1 MLAGTRQQQTT
12 SAHLPADEREF
23 GAYAAMLHGGRSFDS
38 LLKEIAMTGQMA
50 RAVRFDRYGGRDV
63 LYVADVEIPSPDPGE
78 VVVEV
83 RAAGI
88 NPGEA
93 GIRVG
98 AMHEMFPATF
108 PSGEGSD
115 LAGVVTAVGPD
126 VDGFSVGD
134 EVLGFSFRRS
144 SHATHTAVPVGQL
157 IRKPPEL
164 SWEVAGSLYVVGAT
178 AYAAVRAVAPQP
190 GETVAVSA
198 AAGGVGS
205 LVVQLLVLR
214 KARVLGIAGAGNA
227 DWLRAHGV
235 TPIAYGDGLAA
246 RLREA
251 APDGIDAFIDLFGPD
266 YIQLAVDLGVAP
278 ERIETIISFQKAGE
292 VGAKTEGSGDASTPE
307 VLAEIADLIAA
318 GAIDFDIA
326 ATFPLDQVADA
337 FEELEKRHTH
347 GKIVLLPNGSP

>member
-1 MLAGTRQQQTT
+1 MLAW
-12 SAHLPADEREF
+12 
-23 GAYAAMLHGGRSFDS
+23 GRTDS
-38 LLKEIAMTGQMA
+38 RGKEIKMAAAVA
-50 RAVRFDRYGGRDV
+50 RAVRFDRYGGRDE
-63 LYVADVEIPSPDPGE
+63 LYVADIEMPSPGPGE

-93 GIRVG
+93 AIRTG
-98 AMHEMFPATF
+98 ALHDMFPATF

-115 LAGVVTAVGPD
+115 LAGVVTAVGPG
-126 VDGFSVGD
+126 VTEFAVGD

-164 SWEVAGSLYVVGAT
+164 SWAVAGSLYVAGVT

-205 LVVQLLVLR
+205 LTVQLLVLR
-214 KARVLGIAGAGNA
+214 EARVLGIAGPGNF

-235 TPIAYGDGLAA
+235 TPIAYGDGLAD

-251 APDGIDAFIDLFGPD
+251 APNGIDAFIDLFGPD
-266 YIQLAVDLGVAP
+266 YVQLAVDLGVAP
-278 ERIETIISFQKAGE
+278 ERIDTIIAFQKAGE
-292 VGAKTEGSGDASTPE
+292 VGAKTEGSAETSTPE
-307 VLAEIADLIAA
+307 VLTEMANLVAT
-318 GAIDFDIA
+318 GAIDFEIA
-326 ATFPLDQVADA
+326 DTYPLDRVADA
-337 FEELEKRHTH
+337 YEELEKRHTR
-347 GKIVLLPNGSP
+347 GKIVLLPHDSK

>member
-1 MLAGTRQQQTT
+1 MT
-12 SAHLPADEREF
+12 PA
-23 GAYAAMLHGGRSFDS
+23 
-38 LLKEIAMTGQMA
+38 MA

-63 LYVADVEIPSPDPGE
+63 LYITDIEMPVPGPGE

-93 GIRVG
+93 AIRTG

-115 LAGVVTAVGPD
+115 LAGVVTALGPN
-126 VDGFSVGD
+126 VTEFAVGD

-157 IRKPPEL
+157 IHKPPQL
-164 SWEVAGSLYVVGAT
+164 RWEVAGSLYGVGAT

-205 LVVQLLVLR
+205 IAVQLLVQR
-214 KARVLGIAGAGNA
+214 KARVLGIAGPGNA

-235 TPIAYGDGLAA
+235 TPIAYGDGLAD

-266 YIQLAVDLGVAP
+266 YVQLAVDLGVAP
-278 ERIETIISFQKAGE
+278 ERIETIIAFEKAGE
-292 VGAKTEGSGDASTPE
+292 VGAKTDGSVEASTPE
-307 VLAEIADLIAA
+307 VLAEIAELVAT

-326 ATFPLDQVADA
+326 ETFPLDRVADA
-337 FEELEKRHTH
+337 FEVLERRHTH
-347 GKIVLLPNGSP
+347 GKIVLLPQS